1 MSALPLTYIMWNP
14 ALMERL
20 LIAIITTG
28 AHLSPKKWKEAASS
42 FYSCSQQF
50 IDIFHAN
57 EEKAIRRL
65 KEKFAEEQKKIC
77 QTMGWRDYNQ
87 GNLSAFD
94 GDLGPVE
101 VKMRQII
108 QEQDEKKDE
117 KEKVKAR
124 QKRLGE
130 IGAVSLDVRTEGSLK
145 PKNKRSIPL
154 KNIISGSSKSS
165 APDSQEEDEVHI
177 LLFFIFYFFNM
188 RIFRKFLK

>member
-1 MSALPLTYIMWNP
+1 MSDKASTYIIWNV

-28 AHLSPKKWKEAASS
+28 AHLNPKKWREAASS
-42 FYSCSQQF
+42 FYSCSQTF
-50 IDIFHAN
+50 IDVFQAN
-57 EEKAIRRL
+57 EDKAVRRL
-65 KEKFAEEQKKIC
+65 KEKFAEEQKRIC

-108 QEQDEKKDE
+108 QEQDEKKEE
-117 KEKVKAR
+117 KDKVKAR

-130 IGAVSLDVRTEGSLK
+130 IGAVSLNVEIEGSIK
-145 PKNKRSIPL
+145 PKKRSSAL
-154 KNIISGSSKSS
+154 KNIISGSTTSV
-165 APDSQEEDEVHI
+165 AAESQEDDEVW
-177 LLFFIFYFFNM
+177 
-188 RIFRKFLK
+188 

>member
-1 MSALPLTYIMWNP
+1 
-14 ALMERL
+14 
-20 LIAIITTG
+20 
-28 AHLSPKKWKEAASS
+28 
-42 FYSCSQQF
+42 
-50 IDIFHAN
+50 
-57 EEKAIRRL
+57 
-65 KEKFAEEQKKIC
+65 
-77 QTMGWRDYNQ
+77 MGWRDYNQ

-145 PKNKRSIPL
+145 PKNKCSNSL
-154 KNIISGSSKSS
+154 KNIISGSSKS
-165 APDSQEEDEVHI
+165 
-177 LLFFIFYFFNM
+177 L
-188 RIFRKFLK
+188 RGR

>member
-42 FYSCSQQF
+42 FYSCSLQF

-124 QKRLGE
+124 QKRLEE
-130 IGAVSLDVRTEGSLK
+130 IGAVSLDVRKEGSLK

-154 KNIISGSSKSS
+154 KNIISGSS
-165 APDSQEEDEVHI
+165 
-177 LLFFIFYFFNM
+177 
-188 RIFRKFLK
+188 